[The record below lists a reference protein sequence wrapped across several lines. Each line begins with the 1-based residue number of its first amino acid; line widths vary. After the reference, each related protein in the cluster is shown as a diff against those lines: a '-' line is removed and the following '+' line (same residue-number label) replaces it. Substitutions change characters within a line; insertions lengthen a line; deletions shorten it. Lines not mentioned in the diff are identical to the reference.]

1 MKEIEYSLDGIT
13 KGIVALKPG
22 TDEILKL
29 GNYKELSLFTN
40 LRVLEAAIERKDTP
54 FEYEL
59 GFSIDGKIIHM
70 NKVLKPENSYYEY
83 FSGENE
89 ISYIYPEINS
99 EKMII
104 CGYLTFGESPK
115 VRTVDKEFG
124 KVFSKNI
131 YHAVSK
137 ALCYNQRKGLFKS
150 GKTIPGAAI
159 ITDEKIL
166 TRSVYKSTL
175 VLRIVTPYALFQINN
190 FRKDCDLRA
199 LPFIKEYDNYK
210 NLYFFFSRDEN
221 EFKVDG
227 PYIHNSYEIIDEI
240 LNYLHKVFPELN
252 ANVEMIKFGRSID
265 LRK

>member
-1 MKEIEYSLDGIT
+1 MKEIEYSLDGVT
-13 KGIVALKPG
+13 KGFVALKPG
-22 TDEILKL
+22 TDEIWKL
-29 GNYKELSLFTN
+29 GNYGELSLFTN
-40 LRVLEAAIERKDTP
+40 LRVLEAAIERKNVP

-70 NKVLKPENSYYEY
+70 GDKVLKPENYYEY

-89 ISYIYPEINS
+89 ISYIYPKINS

-104 CGYLTFGESPK
+104 CGYLTFGDSPK
-115 VRTVDKEFG
+115 VRTTDKEFG
-124 KVFSKNI
+124 KAFSKNI

-150 GKTIPGAAI
+150 GKNIVGAAI
-159 ITDEKIL
+159 STDEKVL

-175 VLRIVTPYALFQINN
+175 VLRIVSPYALFQINN
-190 FRKDCDLRA
+190 FRKDCYRA

-227 PYIHNSYEIIDEI
+227 PYIHNAYEIIDEI
-240 LNYLHKVFPELN
+240 LNYLHEVFPELN
-252 ANVEMIKFGRSID
+252 ANVDMIKFGRSID
-265 LRK
+265 L